1 MVHHLAFCKLCCS
14 MTTMSISEMDKLFV
28 RFYVFA
34 VFMMLPVVCSGWTS
48 ELENHC
54 SCVWFEFVTKYMFVC
69 FALAAARLSHNWDCI
84 SVKSIHTSNQ
94 RICNFHITVVFFFFR
109 SKHIFKMNSLQQLS
123 WLVFFLSLSRNILN
137 AHIFWVGMVFFSLIF
152 LWLVE
157 NLRLVWIRRMRIFAE
172 AQIIQWIGDI
182 SFGKHAIVHPITG
195 LAH

>member
-1 MVHHLAFCKLCCS
+1 MKILLLAGPLMVHHLAFCKLCCS

-94 RICNFHITVVFFFFR
+94 RICNFHITVVFFSSARNTF
-109 SKHIFKMNSLQQLS
+109 SKWIPFSS
-123 WLVFFLSLSRNILN
+123 WAGWFFFLSP
-137 AHIFWVGMVFFSLIF
+137 AIF
-152 LWLVE
+152 
-157 NLRLVWIRRMRIFAE
+157 
-172 AQIIQWIGDI
+172 
-182 SFGKHAIVHPITG
+182 
-195 LAH
+195 